1 MKWIIKQLRK
11 ILSDSL
17 LNPVSWIAW
26 SLIFLATWAALHLLG
41 WRVDTAVI
49 SGTVD
54 PARGNPHTVMLHG
67 TLYALTYFAST
78 ILSPIL
84 LLASAIYITVLTITR
99 HQKQPSPQ
107 PATPQTTNNH

>member
-1 MKWIIKQLRK
+1 MKWMQKQLRK

-26 SLIFLATWAALHLLG
+26 SLIFLSAWAAFHLLG
-41 WRVDTAVI
+41 WRIDTAVI

-54 PARGNPHTVMLHG
+54 PARGNPHTVMFHG
-67 TLYALTYFAST
+67 TLYALAYFAST

-84 LLASAIYITVLTITR
+84 LLASAIYITILTITR
-99 HQKQPSPQ
+99 RPKKLSPQ
-107 PATPQTTNNH
+107 PATPQLANSR

>member
-1 MKWIIKQLRK
+1 MQKQLRK
-11 ILSDSL
+11 VLSDSL

-26 SLIFLATWAALHLLG
+26 SLIFLAAWIAFHLLG

-54 PARGNPHTVMLHG
+54 PARGNPHTVMFHG
-67 TLYALTYFAST
+67 ALYALAYFAST

-84 LLASAIYITVLTITR
+84 LLASAFYFTILTLTR
-99 HQKQPSPQ
+99 RQKKTSPQ
-107 PATPQTTNNH
+107 NATPQLANNR